1 MLISKDSILAD
12 IRLNAKELEKFGVMQ
27 SQSRY
32 FLPPYEHYNTESV
45 NILSRAGY
53 IPVNYTPGTATPADY
68 TIPSMSSYVEAQK
81 LIDRL
86 YAFEAKSTL
95 NGAIILIHP
104 GIEESRPDSERL
116 YNRVREIVMYLK
128 KKGYTFKTF
137 KDL

>member
-53 IPVNYTPGTATPADY
+53 IPINYTPGTATPADY

-81 LIDRL
+81 LIDVVL
-86 YAFEAKSTL
+86 SCFL
-95 NGAIILIHP
+95 
-104 GIEESRPDSERL
+104 D
-116 YNRVREIVMYLK
+116 
-128 KKGYTFKTF
+128 
-137 KDL
+137 